1 MDNSAVHPE
10 SYPLVKKIARH
21 TGLTVSELIGN
32 KDVIEKLDF
41 VHFVRPET
49 GLATLN
55 DIRQELLKPGLDPR
69 KKAKIFEFAKGI
81 NKITDLKI
89 GMELPGIISNIT
101 NFGAF
106 VNIGVKQDGLV
117 HISHLADEFISN
129 PADFVSL
136 NQHVKVKVLDIDVP
150 RKRISLSMKDVQ

>member
-1 MDNSAVHPE
+1 MKS
-10 SYPLVKKIARH
+10 
-21 TGLTVSELIGN
+21 
-32 KDVIEKLDF
+32 
-41 VHFVRPET
+41 ET
-49 GLATLN
+49 GLATLK
-55 DIRQELLKPGLDPR
+55 DIRQELLKLGLLSYIHPR
-69 KKAKIFEFAKGI
+69 QIEFAKGI
-81 NKITDLKI
+81 NKITDLEI

-150 RKRISLSMKDVQ
+150 RKRISLSMKDVK

>member
-1 MDNSAVHPE
+1 M
-10 SYPLVKKIARH
+10 
-21 TGLTVSELIGN
+21 
-32 KDVIEKLDF
+32 IEKLDF
-41 VHFVRPET
+41 AYFVNAET

-81 NKITDLKI
+81 NKITDLEI

-106 VNIGVKQDGLV
+106 VNISVKQDGLV

-150 RKRISLSMKDVQ
+150 RKRISLSMKDVK